1 MTYKV
6 DYEFKKDK
14 LKRKYALKVNLITG
28 KKERINYKI
37 AQRRVS
43 NLKYSRKKAVIVQKL
58 KDTGSGAT
66 YKDYQKISPV
76 IEQEIRKKRIKQKQ
90 PPLSQA
96 VMRGRVKAKA
106 IEHRTGIATRYRYA
120 WVYRLV
126 VGRFYDEDTKETLVE
141 CDTPIFEADALL
153 RNGNEFQNMVELC
166 QEAYDEIMALDLC
179 SLDGGGC
186 VLLYN
191 KSDKSVIKKFELG
204 KGCGFSFD
212 FENYEHDDNILDNK
226 HEEI

>member
-14 LKRKYALKVNLITG
+14 LKRKYALKINLITG
-28 KKERINYKI
+28 KKERINYKV
-37 AQRRVS
+37 AQRRAS

-96 VMRGRVKAKA
+96 VMRGRVK
-106 IEHRTGIATRYRYA
+106 
-120 WVYRLV
+120 
-126 VGRFYDEDTKETLVE
+126 
-141 CDTPIFEADALL
+141 
-153 RNGNEFQNMVELC
+153 
-166 QEAYDEIMALDLC
+166 
-179 SLDGGGC
+179 
-186 VLLYN
+186 
-191 KSDKSVIKKFELG
+191 
-204 KGCGFSFD
+204 
-212 FENYEHDDNILDNK
+212 
-226 HEEI
+226 